1 VPGLSDYALPLVG
14 VLFFIGGLLSG
25 FVSGASGALIGK
37 ALKEGVLGLA
47 PGVPLILM
55 AASTKHIVS
64 NGKVIDTILHGTS
77 SLLEGASPLS
87 AVMIISCWL

>member
-1 VPGLSDYALPLVG
+1 

-64 NGKVIDTILHGTS
+64 NGKS
-77 SLLEGASPLS
+77 STP
-87 AVMIISCWL
+87 SCTALRRCWRAHRLCQP